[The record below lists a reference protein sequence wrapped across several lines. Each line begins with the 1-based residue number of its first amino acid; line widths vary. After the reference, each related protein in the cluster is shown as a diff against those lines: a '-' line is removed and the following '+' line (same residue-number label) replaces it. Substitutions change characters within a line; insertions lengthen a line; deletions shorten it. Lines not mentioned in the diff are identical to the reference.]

1 MLPLDYES
9 DLVDLRQQERSLN
22 ILAARTST
30 AELGRQVFPGWVPLW
45 YFDVISDHLEACLR
59 YVRGLPN
66 GLRRLAIQVP
76 FQHGKST
83 IIEMFVARALG
94 IDPSLRVVN
103 ATYNVEFARTRIDN
117 VQRWMSHPAYMA
129 AFATRFGAAA
139 SVDEETAAKKRMK
152 SVPDKVQN
160 SSNLFQVRHVGAGGR
175 PENRGGMFLSTS
187 LGSGLN
193 GRPYEIGIIDDPHKD
208 EESAAS
214 AIERQHVEER
224 YDTIFESRE
233 QARSVQVFVFTR
245 MHPEDL
251 MGYALPRWERAG
263 IPHAVLRFPAILDE
277 EPASYDPRPQG
288 HGLSQALYP
297 GAPEIKNGEWYTA
310 KRSLVQPWTWET
322 SWQQRP
328 TTRVGEFFQSAWWG
342 HYDPQELREVDRY
355 WVSIDCAAKAA
366 GASWTCADLWAARG
380 PQAFKIDELRGHWDV
395 RQFERELMT
404 WITDKWGREVRKLG
418 SAIVIEDGGFG
429 RTIHDDLVA
438 AGVKSLH
445 LLGTGGLSKPARAS
459 LVLDFV
465 RNGLALLPGR
475 SFGRISEGWVGEHKA
490 EWGRFPAP
498 PCDRV
503 DAGVQALRWHL
514 DLLRAA

>member
-1 MLPLDYES
+1 MT
-9 DLVDLRQQERSLN
+9 V
-22 ILAARTST
+22 LAARTST
-30 AELGRQVFPGWVPLW
+30 AELGSQVYPNWKDCW
-45 YFDVISDHLEACLR
+45 YFQIISDHVEACLR
-59 YVRGLPN
+59 YVRGQPG
-66 GLRRLAIQVP
+66 GLRRLLLSVP
-76 FQHGKST
+76 YQHGKST

-94 IDPSLRVVN
+94 IDPSLRIVN
-103 ATYNVEFARTRIDN
+103 ATYNVDFARERIDN
-117 VQRWMSHPAYMA
+117 VQRWMSHANYQA
-129 AFATRFGAAA
+129 AFDTRFGAAA
-139 SVDEETAAKKRMK
+139 SVDDDTPARTKKTQ
-152 SVPDKVQN
+152 SDKLRN
-160 SSNLFQVRHVGAGGR
+160 SANMFQVRRVRNGRTENLGGS
-175 PENRGGMFLSTS
+175 FLSTS

-193 GRPYEIGIIDDPHKD
+193 GRPYEIGIIDDPYKD
-208 EESAAS
+208 EEVAAS
-214 AIERQHVEER
+214 PAERQHIEER
-224 YDTIFESRE
+224 YDAIFESRE
-233 QARSVQVFVFTR
+233 QQNSVQILVFTR
-245 MHPEDL
+245 MNENDL
-251 MGYALPRWERAG
+251 MGYALPRWQKAG

-277 EPASYDPRPQG
+277 VPASYDPRQQG
-288 HGLSQALYP
+288 QGLSEALYP
-297 GAPEIKNGEWYTA
+297 GGPEIKSHDWYLSKKA
-310 KRSLVQPWTWET
+310 LVQPWTWET

-328 TTRVGEFFQSAWWG
+328 TTRTGDFFQSAWWG
-342 HYDPQELREVDRY
+342 EYDPAELREVDRY

-395 RQFERELMT
+395 RHFERELMQ

-429 RTIHDDLVA
+429 RTIHDDLEA

-465 RNGLALLPGR
+465 RNGLALLPKRSHGR
-475 SFGRISEGWVGEHKA
+475 VSEGWVGDHKA

-514 DLLRAA
+514 DLLRAS